1 MRKTLALMMGIPS
14 FGTRAIGLMLTSG
27 LVLSSGLTFTSVSVA
42 QTPDQ
47 QKTWDAQRAQATADA
62 KARLEQ
68 LERERAARKADPMS
82 WVRTLDPMSSGG
94 WEFRT
99 VADDGS
105 WAAFS
110 TTHQLKRSSKTV
122 TVWLRQEFAEQ
133 QRDPN
138 GDAYLSVVQQVEYDC
153 AKVRARPLLV
163 IYYSDN
169 NIKGNSQSEEADPKQ
184 APWDSIVPG
193 TLGESNFQWACNPD
207 KTKRPQ

>member
-1 MRKTLALMMGIPS
+1 MRKTLGLTIGIPS
-14 FGTRAIGLMLTSG
+14 LCTLAIGVLLTSVG
-27 LVLSSGLTFTSVSVA
+27 VA
-42 QTPDQ
+42 QTPEQ
-47 QKTWDAQRAQATADA
+47 QKTWEAQRAQATADA

-68 LERERAARKADPMS
+68 LERDRAARKADPMS

-138 GDAYLSVVQQVEYDC
+138 GDPYLSVVQQVEYDC

-163 IYYSDN
+163 MYYSDN

-193 TLGESNFQWACNPD
+193 TLSESNFQWACNPD